1 MEIIGIKELSSKDY
15 QKRQRSIELFLLQNR
30 EIPEELWQSLAKYNI
45 EFFTSI
51 IKISSQMGW
60 KCIPRLLSEI
70 NKLVEDKVF
79 YFNDDVELEIKIKN
93 SADFS
98 YFINSLLKYIFRN
111 HNMYYLQYFFREQ
124 TRSHEKLHSFWYQ
137 LICLSKKKRK
147 ISDKN
152 FIKLQN
158 YIQSHESSIQLKSNI
173 KKKFAVIE
181 ELYNLHKKVLTEGRR
196 NINLPDYKSNC
207 IALTKNLVLGTK
219 AYEKLDYDAIIEYI
233 FFQLGKSGAK
243 KYIVSFEEL
252 LVDICD
258 NNESWKEKYLDDI
271 INRLF
276 SQVNAPW
283 EENELFSF
291 LASADMKLN
300 TKHFDKINKFLSR
313 NLFGELADANFR
325 KKDLPCWSYTKSHEG
340 LYCLAHYENELFLE
354 HLEKT
359 LLELSTRRS
368 CDVVLREHDYN
379 SLYSLLGIYFR
390 VNNNREIINWLK
402 RDIGILWERL
412 VFKIL
417 SKKYDNID
425 YQVDL
430 NEYSIAD
437 ITINKYLDKIYYEK
451 IVECKKSSYFLP
463 ENLIDDNGLFDFTKH
478 SVIVSKYI
486 GFTDEFVFLI
496 LDDDDFI
503 KFRCPDN
510 IKIIYARDW
519 LNADYI
525 CDQDKHEIDLLMK
538 YSIYLEEV
546 LWDKKLPR
554 WNHEMIRKYIKSTS
568 NVKGNNILECL
579 ELLKDCVKFDK
590 RSIYNRI
597 YNILTFDEFK
607 AQEGV

>member
-1 MEIIGIKELSSKDY
+1 MEVGIKELSSKDY
-15 QKRQRSIELFLLQNR
+15 QKRQRSIELFLLQNQ
-30 EIPEELWQSLAKYNI
+30 EIPEVLWQSLVEYNI

-60 KCIPRLLSEI
+60 KSIPRLLSEI

-93 SADFS
+93 SAEFS

-111 HNMYYLQYFFREQ
+111 QNMYFLQFFFREQ
-124 TRSHEKLHSFWYQ
+124 TLNHQNPNSFWYQ
-137 LICLSKKKRK
+137 LICLSKKKGK

-158 YIQSHESSIQLKSNI
+158 CIQSHESNIQLKSNI

-207 IALTKNLVLGTK
+207 VFLTKNLVLGTK
-219 AYEKLDYDAIIEYI
+219 AYEELNYDAIIEYI

-243 KYIVSFEEL
+243 KCIMSFEEIL
-252 LVDICD
+252 IDACD

-271 INRLF
+271 INRWF

-291 LASADMKLN
+291 LDRADMKLN
-300 TKHFDKINKFLSR
+300 IKHFDKINKFLSR

-368 CDVVLREHDYN
+368 CDIILREHDYN
-379 SLYSLLGIYFR
+379 RLYSLLGIYFR
-390 VNNNREIINWLK
+390 VNDNREIINWLK

-425 YQVDL
+425 YQVYL

-437 ITINKYLDKIYYEK
+437 ITINQYPDKIYYEK

-463 ENLIDDNGLFDFTKH
+463 GNLIDDNGLFDFTKH

-519 LNADYI
+519 IKADFI
-525 CDQDKHEIDLLMK
+525 SEQDKKEIDLLMR
-538 YSIYLEEV
+538 YSVYLEDV
-546 LWDKKLPR
+546 RRDNKLPT
-554 WNHEMIRKYIKSTS
+554 WNHEIIKKHIRELS
-568 NVKGNNILECL
+568 NIRGKNILDCL
-579 ELLKDCVKFDK
+579 ELLKGCVRFDK
-590 RSIYNRI
+590 RSIFNKI
-597 YNILTFDEFK
+597 YHILTIDEFK
-607 AQEGV
+607 RKESI

>member
-1 MEIIGIKELSSKDY
+1 MEVGIKELSSKDY

-30 EIPEELWQSLAKYNI
+30 EIPEELWQSLAEYNI
-45 EFFTSI
+45 EFITSI

-60 KCIPRLLSEI
+60 KSISRLLAEI

-93 SADFS
+93 SDEFS

-111 HNMYYLQYFFREQ
+111 HNMYYLQYVFREQ
-124 TRSHEKLHSFWYQ
+124 TCSHEKLHSFWYQ
-137 LICLSKKKRK
+137 LIYLSKKKGK

-152 FIKLQN
+152 FIKLQSC
-158 YIQSHESSIQLKSNI
+158 IQFQKSSIQLESNI

-181 ELYNLHKKVLTEGRR
+181 ELYDLHKKVLSEGRR

-207 IALTKNLVLGTK
+207 VFLTKNLVLGTK
-219 AYEKLDYDAIIEYI
+219 AYEEVDYDAIIEYI

-243 KYIVSFEEL
+243 KYIMSFEKL
-252 LVDICD
+252 LIDICD

-271 INRLF
+271 INRWF

-283 EENELFSF
+283 EENELFPF
-291 LASADMKLN
+291 LARADMKLN

-313 NLFGELADANFR
+313 NLLGELADANFR

-340 LYCLAHYENELFLE
+340 LYCLAHYQNELFLE
-354 HLEKT
+354 HIEKT

-368 CDVVLREHDYN
+368 CDIILRERDYN

-437 ITINKYLDKIYYEK
+437 IAINKYVDKIYYEK

-503 KFRCPDN
+503 KFICPDN

-519 LNADYI
+519 IKADFI
-525 CDQDKHEIDLLMK
+525 SEQDKAEIELLMR
-538 YSIYLEEV
+538 YSVYLEEV
-546 LWDKKLPR
+546 RRDNKLPT
-554 WNHEMIRKYIKSTS
+554 WNHEVIKKHIRALS
-568 NVKGNNILECL
+568 NVRGKNILDCL
-579 ELLKDCVKFDK
+579 ELLKGCVRFDK
-590 RSIYNRI
+590 RSIYNTT
-597 YNILTFDEFK
+597 YNILTFDDFK
-607 AQEGV
+607 EQEGV